1 MEIDCAR
8 ASSRAGRPPSLESGF
23 GTLKRT
29 VSVHDDTKVI
39 HSGRHPERFEGAV
52 NPPVFHASTILAR
65 SLAEWEGKKAD
76 RARGV
81 PGTYYGRMG
90 TPTTQALEEAVREL
104 EGGHATV
111 LVPSGLAACAVA
123 LLSAVQA
130 GDHVLIT
137 DNVYGPTRTFATRFL
152 ARFGVEATFFD
163 PLIGAGIGAL
173 MRDDTRAVFLESPGS
188 LSFEVQDVPALAAA
202 ARARGATVLMDNTWA
217 TPLYFKPLAHGV
229 DLSIQAATKYV
240 VGHSDALL
248 GTITAN
254 ERTAERLRA
263 AHYELGQTVGP
274 DDANLASRGL
284 RTMAVRLPRHWAT
297 GVRLAEWIARQP
309 EVERVLHPAL
319 PGDPG
324 HALWKRDFAGA
335 SGLFGVVLK
344 PVARAA
350 YAALIDGLELFGIG
364 ASWGGYESLIM
375 PMSPGDTR
383 SATNWNYPGPCF
395 RIHAGLEQPDDLLAD
410 LEGGFRR
417 LRARL

>member
-1 MEIDCAR
+1 MR
-8 ASSRAGRPPSLESGF
+8 
-23 GTLKRT
+23 
-29 VSVHDDTKVI
+29 DDTKVI

-52 NPPVFHASTILAR
+52 NPPVFHASTILSQ
-65 SLAEWEGKKAD
+65 SLEEWDRKKAD

-81 PGTYYGRMG
+81 PGTYYGRIG
-90 TPTTQALEEAVREL
+90 TPTTHALEEAIREL
-104 EGGHATV
+104 EGGACTV
-111 LVPSGLAACAVA
+111 LVPSGLAACAVG
-123 LLSAVQA
+123 LLSAVQT

-137 DNVYGPTRTFATRFL
+137 DNIYGPTRTFAVRFL
-152 ARFGVEATFFD
+152 ARFGVETTFFD
-163 PLIGAGIGAL
+163 PMVGAGVAAL
-173 MRDDTRAVFLESPGS
+173 MRDNTRAVVVESPGS
-188 LSFEVQDVPALAAA
+188 LSFEVQDVPAIAAA
-202 ARARGATVLMDNTWA
+202 AHARGATVLMDNTWA

-240 VGHSDALL
+240 VGHSDAML

-254 ERTAERLRA
+254 DRAAARLRA

-284 RTMAVRLPRHWAT
+284 RTMAIRLARHWQT

-324 HALWKRDFAGA
+324 HALWRRDFAGA

-344 PVARAA
+344 PMNRKA
-350 YAALIDGLELFGIG
+350 YAALIDSLELFGIG

-383 SATNWNYPGPCF
+383 SATTWPHAGPCA
-395 RIHAGLEQPDDLLAD
+395 RIHAGLENPDDLLAD
-410 LEGGFRR
+410 LEAGFRR
-417 LRARL
+417 LRENV